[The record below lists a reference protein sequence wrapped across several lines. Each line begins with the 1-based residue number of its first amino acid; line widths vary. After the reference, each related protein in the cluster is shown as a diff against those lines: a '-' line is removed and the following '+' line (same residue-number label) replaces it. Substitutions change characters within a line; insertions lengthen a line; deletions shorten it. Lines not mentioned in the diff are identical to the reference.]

1 MNDEDSSVGY
11 REAYSNTIS
20 GQANGKFMYYT
31 ADAGYDFLRGS
42 TYKVGAFVGWTYY
55 GQKSDSVGC
64 VQTISPYPCL
74 TPSDR
79 RLIGSQDTDWNA
91 PRIGLS
97 AETMLLERWR
107 VSVDAAYLPWT
118 DFSGRDHHLLRQRTT
133 FYDHRGDG
141 GGGVQLE
148 GIISYI
154 ITKNLSVGVGGRYWA
169 MCTKKDSNATFVCC
183 GGTVP

>member
-55 GQKSDSVGC
+55 GQKSDSIGC
-64 VQTISPYPCL
+64 VQTVSPYPCL

-97 AETMLLERWR
+97 AET
-107 VSVDAAYLPWT
+107 
-118 DFSGRDHHLLRQRTT
+118 T
-133 FYDHRGDG
+133 F
-141 GGGVQLE
+141 
-148 GIISYI
+148 
-154 ITKNLSVGVGGRYWA
+154 A
-169 MCTKKDSNATFVCC
+169 
-183 GGTVP
+183 